1 MQKCQRV
8 CINQPWEAVSLS
20 RHVSRSSIHLFLG
33 QLRLSAMTNEDTEL
47 GEAFQITAFSLLH
60 WLNGYVWIFLVTPL
74 YLVWLQ
80 DT

>member
-1 MQKCQRV
+1 MPKGPHYPALGSGVTLQAR
-8 CINQPWEAVSLS
+8 QPKQHPS
-20 RHVSRSSIHLFLG
+20 FLG
-33 QLRLSAMTNEDTEL
+33 QLPLSVTTNEDTEL

-74 YLVWLQ
+74 YLLWLQ